1 MHQLLI
7 QHLLFPNLNKL
18 ILIPMA
24 YRADWKRKKLKI
36 CCCRVPGVQHV
47 NDVVTVKLKRE
58 GQSSLTKPLFLQSS
72 PSQFMAASSC
82 QLLRLKK
89 KPVILQGLLS
99 VSHILHPNHQL
110 ILSQSPESI
119 LFLTIS
125 ISLVKTYLS
134 PGLL

>member
-24 YRADWKRKKLKI
+24 YRVDWKRKKLKI

-58 GQSSLTKPLFLQSS
+58 GQSSLTKPLFLQSL

-82 QLLRLKK
+82 QLFRLKK
-89 KPVILQGLLS
+89 KPVTLRGLLS

-119 LFLTIS
+119 HFLTIS